1 MNNREEI
8 LLDLFI
14 HPGWKMVMEEMEEA
28 RHLMVSTTHNLNTER
43 ELWKRKGVIEQLSN
57 LLSYEDVF
65 RAELDEA
72 ERETE
77 LAGAWE

>member
-1 MNNREEI
+1 MNNREEH

-14 HPGWKMVMEEMEEA
+14 HPGWKIVIEEMEQA
-28 RHLMVSTTHNLNTER
+28 KDLMVSTTHTLNTER
-43 ELWKRKGVIEQLSN
+43 ELWKRKGIIEQLSN
-57 LLSYEDVF
+57 FLSYEDVF